1 MVPLS
6 PRELC
11 IEGSRKSL
19 TQHLYSL
26 TLAGGVAWALGEGEL
41 EEQGLWPNGIR
52 GWLL

>member
-6 PRELC
+6 PRDLC
-11 IEGSRKSL
+11 VEGSQKSL

-41 EEQGLWPNGIR
+41 EKQGLRPNGIR